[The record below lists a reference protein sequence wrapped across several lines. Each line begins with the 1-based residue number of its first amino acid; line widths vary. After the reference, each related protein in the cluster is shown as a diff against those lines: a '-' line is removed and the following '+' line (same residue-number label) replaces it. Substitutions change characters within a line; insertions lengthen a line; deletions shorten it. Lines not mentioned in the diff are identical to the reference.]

1 MRSLNSLVENSA
13 SAFFK
18 VLTTH
23 CCVIKLGTFGDVY
36 TANNLLNAYT
46 SCKELGIAHKLFDE
60 IPHRDTAS
68 WNTLI
73 VGYVNYGN
81 LVIAWEILKVMN
93 RCEFDV
99 DGYTFGSIL
108 KGVAYACRVNFGEQ
122 VHSVI
127 VKTGYEE
134 NVYARSAF
142 LDMYA
147 KCQRVEDAYMVF
159 EYISEPNSV
168 SWNALI
174 PGSSQARDH
183 GTAFWLLDCMEKEGV
198 RLDDGT
204 FAPLLTLL
212 DDSVFHKST
221 MQVHGKILKGSLEF
235 ENTVCNALITSY
247 SECGS
252 IGDARKVF
260 DNAVGVRDLVTW
272 NSMVA
277 AYLAHEKEKIAFTLY
292 LDMQKMGFES
302 DIYTYTSIIS
312 ACFEK
317 HIETME
323 TRYIR
328 W

>member
-1 MRSLNSLVENSA
+1 MRSLNSLVGNSA

-23 CCVIKLGTFGDVY
+23 CCVIKLGTFMDVC

-46 SCKELGIAHKLFDE
+46 RCKELGIAHKLFDE

-73 VGYVNYGN
+73 AGYVNYGN
-81 LVIAWEILKVMN
+81 LVTAWEILKLMN

-108 KGVAYACRVNFGEQ
+108 KGVAYACRVNLGEQ

-134 NVYARSAF
+134 NVYAGSAL

-159 EYISEPNSV
+159 ECIPEPNSV

-174 PGSSQARDH
+174 PGSSQAGDH

-221 MQVHGKILKGSLEF
+221 MQAHGKILKDNLEF
-235 ENTVCNALITSY
+235 ENTVCNALIISY
-247 SECGS
+247 SECSS

-292 LDMQKMGFES
+292 LDMQKMGFEP

-312 ACFEK
+312 ACFGK

-323 TRYIR
+323 NRYMR